1 MFLFEKV
8 FSSVMLLIAGW
19 ESFRHSDVVC
29 FCLTNVLY
37 TARESEKERRR
48 IDVHKM

>member
-1 MFLFEKV
+1 MWLIADSYMFLFEKV

-29 FCLTNVLY
+29 FCLTNVFY
-37 TARESEKERRR
+37 IQNKKVS
-48 IDVHKM
+48 